1 MLEPLGVASTAEEL
15 YRRLLKQGP
24 ATTERLAAL
33 AGVDAADAERALDDL
48 RRLGLATPDPDR
60 ADCWHAESPE
70 VTLASLMV
78 AQQEQLLERQREL
91 DKAQAAVSELMRLGR
106 ARPSNG
112 TGPVE
117 VCADPD
123 AVARRRGHLART
135 AERCVQRLDRSAGAV
150 DGGDE
155 LALLGRGVEV
165 QSVHER
171 PSLLA
176 AGRFDALRRLVA
188 AGQQVRTLPCLAT
201 DVALYDGTAA
211 VVVVDRPDGQPPTAL
226 FVKPSELL
234 TGLVLLF
241 ELLWERAVPLVPAQS
256 DDDADVRPPEVDELL
271 VALLAAGF
279 KDESI
284 ARQLSISPSTV
295 TRRMARLMELTGT
308 STRFQL
314 GMQAVRRGWI

>member
-1 MLEPLGVASTAEEL
+1 VLEPLGIASTAEEL
-15 YRRLLKQGP
+15 YRRLLKHGP
-24 ATTERLAAL
+24 ATAERLAAQ
-33 AGVDAADAERALDDL
+33 AGVDAAEAERALADL
-48 RRLGLATPDPDR
+48 HGLGLAAPDPGGTG
-60 ADCWHAESPE
+60 CWHAESPD

-78 AQQEQLLERQREL
+78 AQQQHLLERQREL

-117 VCADPD
+117 VLTDVD
-123 AVARRRGHLART
+123 AVAQRRGHLART
-135 AERCVQRLDRSAGAV
+135 AEQCVQRLDRSAGQI

-155 LALLGRGVEV
+155 RALLGRGVEV

-176 AGRFDALRRLVA
+176 AGRLDALRRLVA

-201 DVALYDGTAA
+201 DITLYDGTAA

-234 TGLVLLF
+234 SGLVLLF

-256 DDDADVRPPEVDELL
+256 GDDADERPPEVDDVL

-284 ARQLSISPSTV
+284 ARHLSISPSTV